1 MADTK
6 QAARHR
12 ATYDK
17 LPASDGSPTRR
28 DVTEGESGKGH
39 VQIDVHATRDG
50 AAYHKGELERGSS
63 KTAKVKEALAA
74 SRTSSPARTK
84 GGQERPLSMWEEY
97 NRGLEVQPL
106 FVKSLTSFVGF
117 LVADCLA
124 QAVTGDFLDHRRLA
138 RMLLFAILVHGPLCH
153 FWYKLLDESVL
164 PSRPKSPLAIALKIA
179 LDQLLFGP
187 LFLII
192 FWTVLKTFEGR
203 PYEALPLIEAKLF
216 PTMIVGYMLWPAAH
230 IINFRFI
237 PSAQRVLY
245 INLITIFWTTYLSWS
260 SQTQV
265 APVE

>member
-50 AAYHKGELERGSS
+50 AAYHKGELERG
-63 KTAKVKEALAA
+63 KQQDGQGERGAGGEPDLQPGAHQGRPGAA
-74 SRTSSPARTK
+74 
-84 GGQERPLSMWEEY
+84 
-97 NRGLEVQPL
+97 
-106 FVKSLTSFVGF
+106 
-117 LVADCLA
+117 A
-124 QAVTGDFLDHRRLA
+124 QH
-138 RMLLFAILVHGPLCH
+138 VHGPLCH